1 MEVAPSQPVA
11 APGPEATSEND
22 RGGLLR
28 FITCGSVD
36 DGKSTLIGRML
47 YDAGAVPDDQIASL
61 ARDSERMGHVEGGL
75 DFSLLL
81 DGLSA
86 EREQGITID
95 VAYRYFAT
103 PRRKFIVADAPGH
116 EQYTRNMVTGAST
129 ADAAI
134 ILVDARKGVLIQTRR
149 HLYLNALLGVRD
161 VVVAV
166 NKMDLVDWSQERFE
180 MIVAELTAYTKPLGF
195 QSVTGVPVS
204 ARSGA
209 NVAMR
214 TDVIDWYRGPSI
226 IEHLEQLPVDRNSG
240 TNAFRMPV
248 QWVNRA
254 GQDFRGLS
262 GQIASG
268 RIKPGDAIQILPSGR
283 TSHVKSIVT
292 ADGLL
297 VSAETGQAVTLTLVG
312 DHDVSRGD
320 LLSASDQPPEV
331 ADQFETTI
339 VWMDEAAMLPGRS
352 YLMKMATRT
361 VPASIVALKHK
372 IDVNT
377 RETQPA
383 KRLMMN
389 EIGICDVA
397 TDVALPFEPYR
408 TNKILGGF
416 ILIDRISN
424 RTVAAGMIH
433 FALRRSQNI
442 QWQDMC
448 VDGAARAALKGQ
460 RGRIIWLTGLSG
472 AGKSTIAD
480 RLDKRLHA
488 EGRHTYVLDGDNIRH
503 GLNRDLGFTDEDRV
517 ENIRRVAEVARL
529 MVDAGL
535 IVIVS
540 LISPFKAERQMARAM
555 VDAGQFIE
563 VFVNTPLDVAER
575 RDPKGLYRKAR
586 DGLLPNF
593 TGIGSPY
600 EAPENPEITVETTT
614 MGPEEVADLI
624 ATYLANHTLFPQA
637 GS

>member
-1 MEVAPSQPVA
+1 
-11 APGPEATSEND
+11 
-22 RGGLLR
+22 
-28 FITCGSVD
+28 
-36 DGKSTLIGRML
+36 
-47 YDAGAVPDDQIASL
+47 
-61 ARDSERMGHVEGGL
+61 
-75 DFSLLL
+75 
-81 DGLSA
+81 
-86 EREQGITID
+86 
-95 VAYRYFAT
+95 
-103 PRRKFIVADAPGH
+103 
-116 EQYTRNMVTGAST
+116 
-129 ADAAI
+129 
-134 ILVDARKGVLIQTRR
+134 
-149 HLYLNALLGVRD
+149 
-161 VVVAV
+161 
-166 NKMDLVDWSQERFE
+166 
-180 MIVAELTAYTKPLGF
+180 
-195 QSVTGVPVS
+195 
-204 ARSGA
+204 
-209 NVAMR
+209 
-214 TDVIDWYRGPSI
+214 
-226 IEHLEQLPVDRNSG
+226 
-240 TNAFRMPV
+240 
-248 QWVNRA
+248 
-254 GQDFRGLS
+254 
-262 GQIASG
+262 
-268 RIKPGDAIQILPSGR
+268 
-283 TSHVKSIVT
+283 
-292 ADGLL
+292 
-297 VSAETGQAVTLTLVG
+297 
-312 DHDVSRGD
+312 
-320 LLSASDQPPEV
+320 
-331 ADQFETTI
+331 
-339 VWMDEAAMLPGRS
+339 MLPGRS

-361 VPASIVALKHK
+361 VPASVVALKHK

-389 EIGICDVA
+389 EIGVCDVA
-397 TDVALPFEPYR
+397 TDMALPFEPYR

-540 LISPFKAERQMARAM
+540 LISPFNAERQMARAM

-563 VFVNTPLDVAER
+563 VFVNTPLEVAER

-600 EAPENPEITVETTT
+600 EVPENPEITVETTT
-614 MGPEEVADLI
+614 MGPEDVADLI
-624 ATYLANHTLFPQA
+624 ATYIAHHPVFPQA